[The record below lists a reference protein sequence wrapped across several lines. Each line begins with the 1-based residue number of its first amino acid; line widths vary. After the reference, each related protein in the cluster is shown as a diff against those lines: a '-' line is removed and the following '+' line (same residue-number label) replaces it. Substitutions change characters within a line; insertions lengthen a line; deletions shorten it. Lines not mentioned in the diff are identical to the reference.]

1 MTKNRVLIWET
12 VEGYLDHLAEPEW
25 YPVSAVEN
33 VVDIKESVTGD
44 YCIQTSEYSL
54 FLPKSVVFKLEKVG

>member
-1 MTKNRVLIWET
+1 MTNRVLIWET
-12 VEGYLDHLAEPEW
+12 VEEYLDYLCEPEFRA
-25 YPVSAVEN
+25 VSAVEN

-54 FLPKSVVFKLEKVG
+54 FLPKGVVLKLEEVE